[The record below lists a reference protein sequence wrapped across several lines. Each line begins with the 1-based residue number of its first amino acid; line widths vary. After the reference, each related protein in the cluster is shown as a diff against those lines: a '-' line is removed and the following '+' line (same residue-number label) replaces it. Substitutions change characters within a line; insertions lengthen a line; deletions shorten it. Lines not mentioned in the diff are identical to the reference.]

1 MSNEEIS
8 STQAAPEAATVS
20 ERIEENGQGL
30 TIVAMETEQQR
41 WQLIITDDDG
51 NMTGWEDDFSNPQQ
65 AIAEG
70 KASIAEQGLSFFIG
84 EVDINAL
91 LADYEAQAASDTAA
105 DDSEQA

>member
-30 TIVAMETEQQR
+30 TIVAMETEEQR

-51 NMTGWEDDFSNPQQ
+51 NMTGWEDDFSEPQE

-70 KASIAEQGLSFFIG
+70 KASIAEQGMDFFIG

-91 LADYEAQAASDTAA
+91 LANYETKNDTGTDNA
-105 DDSEQA
+105 ENN